1 MISQKKIVIG
11 IRNSALSNAQTEEFI
26 SLASKNVNALSVDN
40 FEIKHIKTTGDIK
53 NSERLDKIGG
63 KGLFIKE
70 IEEKIL
76 SEEVDIG
83 VHSMKDMPSEDHDEL
98 EIICYMKRLNA
109 SDVLISN
116 SGKTLS
122 NLPSGSVIGT
132 SSMRRRA
139 QIINFRKD
147 VNIKLLR
154 GNVDT
159 RLSKLKD
166 HKYDAIV
173 LAYAGISRL
182 KKESQITE
190 VLDRNIFLPAAGQG
204 VVGIQSK
211 RNTDF
216 KKIFKSI
223 NNTEAELVN
232 IAERNFLKIINA
244 NCNSPVSVNANV
256 DNNELKIECQIF
268 SHDGDLLHKNIL
280 TGVKEDYKDLSDEL
294 GKIAISTLGQ
304 STIDNL
310 DEFNN
315 DFNYSAC

>member
-11 IRNSALSNAQTEEFI
+11 IRDSALSNAQTEEFI
-26 SLASKNVNALSVDN
+26 SLASKNVNALSIDN

-223 NNTEAELVN
+223 NNAEAELVN

-256 DNNELKIECQIF
+256 NNNELKIECQIF

-280 TGVKEDYKDLSDEL
+280 IGAKEDFKDLSDEL

>member
-11 IRNSALSNAQTEEFI
+11 IRDSALSNAQTEEFI

-83 VHSMKDMPSEDHDEL
+83 VHSMKDMPSEDHEEL
-98 EIICYMKRLNA
+98 EIICYMKRQNA

-159 RLSKLKD
+159 RLNKLKD

-223 NNTEAELVN
+223 NNAEAELVN

-280 TGVKEDYKDLSDEL
+280 IGAKEDFKDLSDEL

>member
-1 MISQKKIVIG
+1 MANQKKIVIG
-11 IRNSALSNAQTEEFI
+11 IRESKLSNAQTREFI
-26 SLASKNVNALSVDN
+26 TFASKNMKDMNDDN
-40 FEIKHIKTTGDIK
+40 FEVKHIKTTGDIK

-76 SEEVDIG
+76 SGEVDIG
-83 VHSMKDMPSEDHDEL
+83 VHSMKDMPANDHEEL
-98 EIICYMKRLNA
+98 EVFCYMKRLNA

-139 QIINFRKD
+139 QLINYRKD
-147 VNIKLLR
+147 INIKLLR

-159 RLSKLKD
+159 RLNKLKEQE
-166 HKYDAIV
+166 YDAIV

-190 VLDRNIFLPAAGQG
+190 VLDRTIFLPAAGQG

-211 RNTDF
+211 KNTDF
-216 KKIFKSI
+216 KKIFRVI
-223 NNTEAELVN
+223 NNEEADLVN
-232 IAERNFLKIINA
+232 NAERNFLRIINA
-244 NCNSPVSVNANV
+244 NCNSPVSVNANLK
-256 DNNELKIECQIF
+256 NNELKIECQIF
-268 SHDGDLLHKNIL
+268 SHDGDLLHKDTLI
-280 TGVKEDYKDLSDEL
+280 GDKEDYKILSSKL

-304 STIDNL
+304 STIDKL

-315 DFNYSAC
+315 DFNYTAC

>member
-1 MISQKKIVIG
+1 MINQKKIVIG
-11 IRNSALSNAQTEEFI
+11 IRDSKLSNAQTEEFI
-26 SLASKNVNALSVDN
+26 SFASKNIKGMNDDN

-83 VHSMKDMPSEDHDEL
+83 VHSMKDMPSDDHNEL

-139 QIINFRKD
+139 QLINYRKD
-147 VNIKLLR
+147 INIKLLR

-159 RLSKLKD
+159 RLNKLR
-166 HKYDAIV
+166 HHEYDAIV
-173 LAYAGISRL
+173 LAYAGVSRL
-182 KKESQITE
+182 KKENQITE
-190 VLDRNIFLPAAGQG
+190 ILNQKIFLPAAGQG

-211 RNTDF
+211 KNTDF
-216 KKIFKSI
+216 KKLFSPI
-223 NNTEAELVN
+223 NNEEAELIN

-244 NCNSPVSVNANV
+244 NCNSPVSVNAKVN
-256 DNNELKIECQIF
+256 NNELKIACQIF
-268 SHDGDLLHKNIL
+268 SHDGELLHKNIL
-280 TGVKEDYKDLSDEL
+280 IGQKEEYKILSNEL